1 MLADFRQIGFVGCSS
16 VRRYVLLV
24 DAITE
29 ASAMKFFGDLGA
41 I

>member
-1 MLADFRQIGFVGCSS
+1 MLAYFRQIGFVGCSS

-24 DAITE
+24 DAIAQ

-41 I
+41 V